1 MTKEVRAAGISSQ
14 DEEFMGS
21 FSDTMTSSENINN
34 TDFVPKSEDIQ
45 KSLDKAK
52 NINQE
57 IFKQIHPYEFRKQ
70 QEELKKRAEEE
81 KKYKEVVSERM
92 VGLKDEVNETIHEFL
107 ATAEDLR
114 NKTEQRKQQLTKIKD
129 QYNHLIEKKK

>member
-52 NINQE
+52 NIN
-57 IFKQIHPYEFRKQ
+57 
-70 QEELKKRAEEE
+70 
-81 KKYKEVVSERM
+81 
-92 VGLKDEVNETIHEFL
+92 
-107 ATAEDLR
+107 
-114 NKTEQRKQQLTKIKD
+114 
-129 QYNHLIEKKK
+129 